1 MSGRK
6 EVDRLTSSLG
16 ERIEMYKVSLL
27 TDAIESNND
36 PLRWNLPI
44 RNSVFYS
51 AGVESSNVV
60 LC

>member
-1 MSGRK
+1 
-6 EVDRLTSSLG
+6 
-16 ERIEMYKVSLL
+16 MYKVSLL